1 MLFNSTTQKSGRL
14 FRQIYLFFILAV
26 VAQLFITLCRAQS
39 TFGEFV
45 GTVTDPTAAAIDGC
59 TITVRNVGTSAI
71 RTTTTDSTGSYTVVN
86 LEPGTYE
93 ITMEKPGF
101 QKVTHPNLELLSR
114 RTVRV
119 DSALPVA
126 AQAQAVEVS
135 VQAEAPITTDASSIG
150 ESKLGRELIDLPVA
164 LGSRATG
171 STSAFST
178 LTIQPGVETDNSG
191 NISVVGGNV
200 DMLSMSID
208 GISTMSPRNS
218 APMTELFPSFDGI
231 AEIRVS
237 EVNNSAEFGG
247 ISDVTTISKGGTNQ
261 YHGSLFENHQNS
273 AFAARNT
280 FSAKVPKLIMND
292 FGGSFSGPLS
302 IPKLYNA
309 KDKTFFFAD
318 YEGLRLPFQQV
329 LVENVPSLALRSG
342 DLSYYTAGTVRDLS
356 GTPFAGNQIP
366 DSAISPVSKA
376 IMKYL
381 FPLPNSGAPNAV
393 VNNFVQN
400 FGTPIISDQGDA
412 RVDQVINSRQT
423 VFVRFTE
430 KLRQNQLLPS
440 ATTNPT
446 SLNGSALGG
455 AILIPQR
462 TWSVTGAYNFVIS
475 PRVVNEFR
483 AGWTGLHQAQSFGI
497 SGSGIEDQIGLT
509 PYIPEGRS
517 FLQAVNAVPNVRIAG
532 FQRTGGVGS
541 NRQQT
546 QTYQL
551 LDNITFSQGK
561 HTYKLGG
568 DFRYLTALYTSVFD
582 TLWLG
587 RYNFTS
593 SVIGSTIQNPFA
605 AFLQGVPSSDT
616 IATVLY
622 PDTNAYGKA
631 YAFYAQDDWKVTPRL
646 TLNYGLRWEYHPMF
660 EDHNKNVAAFLPG
673 YYAGTDASIVH
684 GAVAVPDGSLKLVN
698 PGFAGSILPTPILT
712 ASEAGIPQSL
722 RYSQKT
728 DFAPRI
734 GFAWRVTS
742 DGKTVIRGGYG
753 KFIDSPLGYLI
764 LSSWAVEASDVAT
777 FTNSIK
783 AGKAQYSFPYPFPSN
798 LAQPGTQDFDLSY
811 ELHYKDPYVQQWNFT
826 IERDLGFQTGLRL
839 SYDGGH
845 GTNLSVTTNPDQV
858 PANTIGFTKA
868 SASAPYPIWDSLVNV
883 ENSAW
888 SNYQS
893 FTATITKRMSK
904 GLQLEFSYNHAK
916 NLSNAG
922 GWAPGTPGNAFAGF
936 VGEGGGQTSDYYHPG
951 LDYGYVPF
959 TRNHRV
965 IANFLY
971 QTSGRTG
978 NKLLDQ
984 LYGGWEIA
992 GRMLFQTGP
1001 RISVTAPGTDP
1012 SGTNFDNSFDGGDP
1026 RADIVPGVSVT
1037 PAHQTINN
1045 WVNPAAFALPPDN
1058 IGRFGDSP
1066 LGAVTAPGTQ
1076 EVSLSIYRS
1085 FSYKERISFRIGAS
1099 ATNLFNHPNYA
1110 LPSLSLGTSAFG
1122 KISSLQSAEDTGPR
1136 AIQLGGRL
1144 TF

>member
-1 MLFNSTTQKSGRL
+1 MSPRAITRQFSRVFDRVYVVIAIAAVMLL
-14 FRQIYLFFILAV
+14 FTALSF
-26 VAQLFITLCRAQS
+26 AQS

-45 GTVTDPTAAAIDGC
+45 GTVKDPSGAAIAGC
-59 TITVRNVGTSAI
+59 TVTVKNLGTSAA
-71 RTTTTDSTGSYTVVN
+71 RTATTDSTGSYTVVN
-86 LEPGTYE
+86 LEPGDYE
-93 ITMEKPGF
+93 ITMEASGF
-101 QKVTHPNLELLSR
+101 QKLTRQNLPLLSR
-114 RTVRV
+114 QTVRV
-119 DSALPVA
+119 DGAMTLA
-126 AQAQAVEVS
+126 TQAQAVEVA
-135 VQAEAPITTDASSIG
+135 VQAEAPINTEVSNIA
-150 ESKLGRELIDLPVA
+150 ESKLGKELIDLPVA
-164 LGSRATG
+164 LGSRASG
-171 STSAFST
+171 STSAFAT

-191 NISVVGGNV
+191 QISVAGGNV
-200 DMLSMSID
+200 DMLSMTID
-208 GISTMSPRNS
+208 GVSTMSPRNS
-218 APMTELFPSFDGI
+218 APLTELFPSFDGI

-237 EVNNSAEFGG
+237 EVNNTAEFGG
-247 ISDVTTISKGGTNQ
+247 ISDVTTISKGGTNR
-261 YHGSLFENHQNS
+261 YHGSLFENHENS

-280 FSAKVPKLIMND
+280 FSPTVPKLIMND
-292 FGGSFSGPLS
+292 FGGSVGGPVS
-302 IPKLYNA
+302 IPKLYNG
-309 KDKTFFFAD
+309 KDKTFFFVD
-318 YEGLRLPFQQV
+318 WESLRLPFQQV

-342 DLSYYTAGTVRDLS
+342 DLSAYPAGTVRDLS
-356 GTPFAGNQIP
+356 GTPYANNQIP
-366 DSAISPVSKA
+366 STAISPVSNA

-381 FPLPNSGAPNAV
+381 FPLPNAGAPNAI
-393 VNNFVQN
+393 VNNYVQN
-400 FGTPIISDQGDA
+400 FPTPIKSDQGDT
-412 RVDQVINSRQT
+412 RLDQNLNSKQQ
-423 VFVRFTE
+423 VFARFTY
-430 KLRQNQLLPS
+430 KVRQNQLLPC
-440 ATTNPT
+440 NCT
-446 SLNGSALGG
+446 SNNLNGSALGG
-455 AILIPQR
+455 AVQIPQHY
-462 TWSVTGAYNFVIS
+462 WSLTGAYNYVIS
-475 PRVVNEFR
+475 PHVVNEFR
-483 AGWTGLHQAQSFGI
+483 MGWTGFHQILSYGI
-497 SGSGIEDQIGLT
+497 NGATAEDETGLT
-509 PYIPEGRS
+509 PYITEGRS
-517 FLQAVNAVPNVRIAG
+517 FLQGVDAVPNVRIAG

-541 NRQQT
+541 AIQQT
-546 QTYQL
+546 QTYQF
-551 LDNITFSQGK
+551 LDNVTFAEGK

-605 AFLQGVPSSDT
+605 AFLQGVPSSST
-616 IATVLY
+616 IATVNY

-660 EDHNKNVAAFLPG
+660 QDHNNNVAAFLPG
-673 YYAGTDASIVH
+673 YYTGTDGSIVH

-698 PGFAGSILPTPILT
+698 PGFSGSILPTPVLT
-712 ASEAGIPQSL
+712 ASQAGIPQSL

-753 KFIDSPLGYLI
+753 KFIDAPLGYLI

-783 AGKAQYSFPYPFPSN
+783 GGKAQYTFPYPFPSN
-798 LAQPGTQDFDLSY
+798 IAQPGTQDFDLSY

-826 IERDLGFQTGLRL
+826 FERDLGFQTGLRL
-839 SYDGGH
+839 SYDGSH
-845 GTNLSVTTNPDQV
+845 GSDLSVTTNPDQV

-893 FTATITKRMSK
+893 FTATLNKRMSN
-904 GLQLEFSYNHAK
+904 GLQFEFSYNHSK

-922 GWAPGTPGNAFAGF
+922 GWAPGSLSVAGF
-936 VGEGGGQTSDYYHPG
+936 AGEGGGQTSDYYHPG

-978 NKLLDQ
+978 NKLLNQ
-984 LYGGWEIA
+984 LYGGWEVA

-1001 RISVTAPGTDP
+1001 RVSVTAPGTDP
-1012 SGTNFDNSFDGGDP
+1012 SGTNFDNSFNGGDP
-1026 RADIVPGVSVT
+1026 RADIVTGVPVI

-1045 WVNPAAFALPPDN
+1045 WVNPAAFALPSDN
-1058 IGRFGDSP
+1058 IGRFGSSP
-1066 LGAVTAPGTQ
+1066 VGAVTGPGTQ
-1076 EVSLSIYRS
+1076 EVSVSVYRT
-1085 FSYKERISFRIGAS
+1085 FSYKERVSLRIGAA
-1099 ATNLFNHPNYA
+1099 ATNLFNHPNYG
-1110 LPSLSLGTSAFG
+1110 LPNLSLGTSAFG
-1122 KISSLQSAEDTGPR
+1122 VISSMQTAEDSGPR
-1136 AIQLGGRL
+1136 AIQLGGRF

>member
-1 MLFNSTTQKSGRL
+1 MYYAVA
-14 FRQIYLFFILAV
+14 IAAV
-26 VAQLFITLCRAQS
+26 VLLFAAVSSAQS

-45 GTVTDPTAAAIDGC
+45 GTVKDPSGAAISSC
-59 TITVRNVGTSAI
+59 TVTVKNLGTSAT
-71 RTTTTDSTGSYTVVN
+71 RTVTTDSTGSYTVVN
-86 LEPGTYE
+86 LEPGDYE
-93 ITMEKPGF
+93 IMMEASGF
-101 QKVTHPNLELLSR
+101 QKLTHQNLQLLSR
-114 RTVRV
+114 QTVRV
-119 DSALPVA
+119 DGALSLA
-126 AQAQAVEVS
+126 TQAQAVEVA
-135 VQAEAPITTDASSIG
+135 VQAEAPINTEVSNIS

-164 LGSRATG
+164 LGSRASG
-171 STSAFST
+171 STSAFAT
-178 LTIQPGVETDNSG
+178 LTTQPGVETDNNG
-191 NISVVGGNV
+191 NISVAGGNI

-218 APMTELFPSFDGI
+218 APLTELFPSFDGI
-231 AEIRVS
+231 EEIRVS
-237 EVNNSAEFGG
+237 EINNSAEFGG
-247 ISDVTTISKGGTNQ
+247 ISDVTTISKGGTNR
-261 YHGSLFENHQNS
+261 YHGSLFENHQNA

-292 FGGSFSGPLS
+292 FGGSVGGPVS
-302 IPKLYNA
+302 VPGLYNGR
-309 KDKTFFFAD
+309 DKTFFFVD
-318 YEGLRLPFQQV
+318 WESLRLPFQQV

-342 DLSYYTAGTVRDLS
+342 DLSAYPAGTVRDLS
-356 GTPFAGNQIP
+356 GTPYANNQIP
-366 DSAISPVSKA
+366 STAISPVSNA

-381 FPLPNSGAPNAV
+381 FPLPNAGAPNDV
-393 VNNFVQN
+393 IKNYVQN
-400 FGTPIISDQGDA
+400 FPTPIKSDQGDL
-412 RVDQVINSRQT
+412 RLDQNVTPKQQ
-423 VFVRFTE
+423 VFARFTY
-430 KLRQNQLLPS
+430 KVRQNQQLPC
-440 ATTNPT
+440 ACTNPT

-455 AILIPQR
+455 AVQIPQHY
-462 TWSVTGAYNFVIS
+462 WSLTGAYNWVIS
-475 PRVVNEFR
+475 PHVVNEFR
-483 AGWTGLHQAQSFGI
+483 AGWTGFHQIQSYGI
-497 SGSGIEDQIGLT
+497 NGATAEDEIGLT
-509 PYIPEGRS
+509 PYITEGRS
-517 FLQAVNAVPNVRIAG
+517 FLQGVDAVPNVRIAG

-541 NRQQT
+541 AIQQT

-551 LDNITFSQGK
+551 LDNVTFAEGK

-605 AFLQGVPSSDT
+605 AFLQGVPSSST

-622 PDTNAYGKA
+622 PDTDAYGKT

-673 YYAGTDASIVH
+673 YYTGTDGSIVH

-712 ASEAGIPQSL
+712 ASQAGVPQSL

-753 KFIDSPLGYLI
+753 KFIDSPLGFLI

-783 AGKAQYSFPYPFPSN
+783 GGKAQYSFPYPFPSN
-798 LAQPGTQDFDLSY
+798 IAQPGTQDFDLSY

-826 IERDLGFQTGLRL
+826 FERDLGFQTGLRL
-839 SYDGGH
+839 SYDGSH
-845 GTNLSVTTNPDQV
+845 GTDLSVTTNPDQV
-858 PANTIGFTKA
+858 PANTLGFAKA
-868 SASAPYPIWDSLVNV
+868 SASAPYPLWDSLVNV

-893 FTATITKRMSK
+893 FTATLNKRMSN
-904 GLQLEFSYNHAK
+904 GLQFEFSYNHAK

-922 GWAPGTPGNAFAGF
+922 GWAPGSLSILGFA
-936 VGEGGGQTSDYYHPG
+936 GEGGGQTSDFYHPG

-965 IANFLY
+965 IVSFLY
-971 QTSGRTG
+971 QTSGRSD
-978 NKLLDQ
+978 NKLLNQ
-984 LYGGWEIA
+984 VYGGWEIA

-1026 RADIVPGVSVT
+1026 RADIVPGVPIT

-1045 WVNPAAFALPPDN
+1045 WVNQAAFALPPDK
-1058 IGRFGDSP
+1058 IGRFGTSP
-1066 LGAVTAPGTQ
+1066 VGAVTGPGTQ
-1076 EVSLSIYRS
+1076 EVSISIYRT
-1085 FSYKERISFRIGAS
+1085 FSYKERVSLRIGAS
-1099 ATNLFNHPNYA
+1099 ATNLFNHPNYG
-1110 LPSLSLGTSAFG
+1110 LPNLSLGTSAFG
-1122 KISSLQSAEDTGPR
+1122 VISSLQTAEDTGPR
-1136 AIQLGGRL
+1136 AIQLGGRF